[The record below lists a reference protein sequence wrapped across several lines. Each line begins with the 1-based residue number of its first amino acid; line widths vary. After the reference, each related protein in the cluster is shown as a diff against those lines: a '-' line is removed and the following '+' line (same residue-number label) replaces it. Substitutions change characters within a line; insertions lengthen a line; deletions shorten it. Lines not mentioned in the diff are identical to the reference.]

1 MRKFIPLSLLVVAIG
16 FGLLG
21 WLESPIQAQDSKP
34 EEPDKTTESAAKA
47 PRTEAE
53 LTGYIDSE
61 LAKVWKR
68 DGITPAKRS
77 NDEEFV
83 RRVYLDTIGLP
94 PDYAEVTS
102 FLADKRKDKRERL
115 IDKLVNDRRFGE
127 HMSNQWTHTLVPR
140 TPEATS
146 GSALFAQWMADEFN
160 RNKGF
165 DRTIRQIVTAK
176 GSLTDTPAIVPW
188 FKDGQGARIGDMI
201 GKLSKGLMGVQVQ
214 CAQCHDHP
222 YEGLLTQ
229 KSFQGLAAFLSAT
242 QARVDNGVQPARAY
256 VTQDANQPKRIEDA
270 YKKLD
275 TLNAEQ
281 RERVKEYINYV
292 RPVTLDGV
300 EIDRSNPLLWRAK
313 LSAWMLSNK
322 NPRTS
327 RYVANR
333 MWSIAFGSGIVNP
346 IDDFNAFNEPTH
358 PELLN
363 TIANDLLNNSWDMK
377 RVYRSLLSTK
387 AYQLSSKHAPENA
400 ETWHF
405 ASYPVRQLSPEQFI
419 GSLLRLMSDKNINKV
434 TEQHRDVPLAQAR
447 TRLVRAKKAQADG
460 KLPANQRKVRYDIK
474 GLDVYIDKFKNIN
487 NRWWVSRWA
496 AGNYTRTT
504 TDDEM
509 NQQDSFVLTIDQA
522 LTVMNGAFTNGLSG
536 RAEGSLL
543 YRIGKAFS
551 DNKSRVRA
559 MYLVVVGR
567 APTEVE
573 SKLAVKY
580 MKDAKDE
587 GLASEDLLY
596 ALMMTTEFAT
606 NH

>member
-1 MRKFIPLSLLVVAIG
+1 MSRIVASCFFVLGLASAILAWYSSPVV
-16 FGLLG
+16 
-21 WLESPIQAQDSKP
+21 AQDSK
-34 EEPDKTTESAAKA
+34 PDKTTESAAKA
-47 PRTEAE
+47 PRTEAD
-53 LTGYIDSE
+53 LTAYIDSE

-68 DGITPAKRS
+68 DDITPAKRS
-77 NDEEFV
+77 TDEEFV

-102 FLADKRKDKRERL
+102 FLSDKRKDKRDRL

-127 HMSNQWTHTLVPR
+127 HMSNQWTHTLVSR
-140 TPEATS
+140 TPQATS

-188 FKDGQGARIGDMI
+188 FKDGQGARISDMI

-214 CAQCHDHP
+214 CAQCHDHH
-222 YEGLLTQ
+222 YEKSLTQ

-242 QARVDNGVQPARAY
+242 KPRVDNGVQPPRAY

-281 RERVKEYINYV
+281 REQVKEYINYV
-292 RPVTLDGV
+292 RPITLDGV

-313 LSAWMLSNK
+313 LSAWMLSKK

-333 MWSIAFGSGIVNP
+333 VWSIAFGSGIVNP
-346 IDDFNAFNEPTH
+346 IDDFNEFNEPTH

-363 TIANDLLNNSWDMK
+363 TIANDWDIK

-387 AYQLSSKHAPENA
+387 AYQLSSKHAPKKA
-400 ETWHF
+400 EAWHF

-419 GSLLRLMSDKNINKV
+419 GSLLRLMSDENINKV
-434 TEQHRDVPLAQAR
+434 TEQYRDVPLAQYR
-447 TRLVRAKKAQADG
+447 TRLVRAKKAKAEG
-460 KLPANQRKVRYDIK
+460 KLPANQRRVRYDIE
-474 GLDVYIDKFKNIN
+474 GLDVYIEKFKNID

-496 AGNYTRTT
+496 AGNYTQTT
-504 TDDEM
+504 ADDEM

-522 LTVMNGAFTNGLSG
+522 LTVMNGEFTNGLSG

-543 YRIGKAFS
+543 HSIGKNFS

-559 MYLVVVGR
+559 VYMVVLGR
-567 APTEVE
+567 TPTEAE
-573 SKLAVKY
+573 SSRAVKY

-587 GLASEDLLY
+587 GMASEDLLY